1 MLNAVDD
8 CSPRAT
14 TPWGRFGIATLM
26 DSPSRYVAAMPL
38 AGLVNPITGAP
49 TLGPLAVLVDFAAGV
64 VNYHR
69 CAPGQWI
76 VSSELSME
84 FSPHAM
90 TRIGRSP
97 DVPTVASARP
107 FATKGSTSV
116 GLCDIYHDDEVIGI
130 GTVRS
135 FHFEPT
141 GQFPEP
147 PDLRSGG
154 SRPAKLHE
162 IMSLRT
168 DFTQYGAPVLYQ
180 QPNSALN
187 NPLGFV
193 HGGVAAAGLELA
205 ASAVLNADNRGEPL
219 QTASVRVNYLREF
232 LSGNNSRYEGSI
244 SRIGRRSGVGEAQAI
259 GADGSVALIARV
271 TVYR

>member
-1 MLNAVDD
+1 VQN
-8 CSPRAT
+8 
-14 TPWGRFGIATLM
+14 
-26 DSPSRYVAAMPL
+26 
-38 AGLVNPITGAP
+38 
-49 TLGPLAVLVDFAAGV
+49 
-64 VNYHR
+64 
-69 CAPGQWI
+69 
-76 VSSELSME
+76 
-84 FSPHAM
+84 
-90 TRIGRSP
+90 P

-116 GLCDIYHDDEVIGI
+116 GLCDIYHDEEVIGI

-141 GQFPEP
+141 GTMPEP

-154 SRPAKLHE
+154 GRPTELHE

-168 DFTQYGAPVLYQ
+168 EFTKFGGPVLYQ
-180 QPNSALN
+180 LPDSALN

-205 ASAVLNADNRGEPL
+205 ASAVLNADNRGELL

-244 SRIGRRSGVGEAQAI
+244 VRIGRRSGVGEAQAV
-259 GADGSVALIARV
+259 GVDGSVALIARV

>member
-1 MLNAVDD
+1 MLDAVDD
-8 CSPRAT
+8 CSHRAT
-14 TPWGRFGIATLM
+14 TPWGRFGITTLI
-26 DSPSRYVAAMPL
+26 DSPSHYVAAMPL
-38 AGLVNPITGAP
+38 AELVNPITGAP

-69 CAPGQWI
+69 CEPGQWI

-90 TRIGRSP
+90 TNIGQNP
-97 DVPTVASARP
+97 EVPAIASARP
-107 FATKGSTSV
+107 FATKGPTSV
-116 GLCDIYHDDEVIGI
+116 GLCDIYHDDTVIGI

-135 FHFEPT
+135 LHFEPT
-141 GQFPEP
+141 GTMPDP

-154 SRPAKLHE
+154 SRPTELHE

-168 DFTQYGAPVLYQ
+168 DFTENGVPVLYQ
-180 QPNSALN
+180 TPDSALN

-205 ASAVLNADNRGEPL
+205 ASAALNADSRGEPL
-219 QTASVRVNYLREF
+219 HTASVRVNYLREF
-232 LSGNNSRYEGSI
+232 RSGNDARYEGSI

-271 TVYR
+271 TAYR